1 MPAIIGCCWRRAIC
15 RNGCLA
21 VCSGGSPG
29 CRFRRDSRGCGSRE
43 IDPDQQRREGCLTKP
58 DGKAV
63 VSSLGTR
70 VGADGT
76 LVPSPGP
83 SQRKNS
89 ALDSLAGYIVWGC
102 WELKRK
108 FRLNGVMSF
117 KFRVSSFKRAGIT
130 GFYCRRAFSRTD
142 PEGMLIPAVRRE
154 LGSGFVPH

>member
-21 VCSGGSPG
+21 VCSGGSLG

-108 FRLNGVMSF
+108 FRLKGPATMSSTNIGLHCCPV
-117 KFRVSSFKRAGIT
+117 KSQTESVGYRFRVKLA
-130 GFYCRRAFSRTD
+130 
-142 PEGMLIPAVRRE
+142 P
-154 LGSGFVPH
+154 

>member
-21 VCSGGSPG
+21 VCSGGSLG

-43 IDPDQQRREGCLTKP
+43 IDPDQQRREGGLTKP

-108 FRLNGVMSF
+108 FRI
-117 KFRVSSFKRAGIT
+117 K
-130 GFYCRRAFSRTD
+130 
-142 PEGMLIPAVRRE
+142 RE
-154 LGSGFVPH
+154 LKGPVLFLTHWASHAAVNPRHRGG

>member
-21 VCSGGSPG
+21 VCSGGSLG

-108 FRLNGVMSF
+108 FRF
-117 KFRVSSFKRAGIT
+117 SSCDESASHLRNQTTKTTPFFCSEDNPR
-130 GFYCRRAFSRTD
+130 FS
-142 PEGMLIPAVRRE
+142 E
-154 LGSGFVPH
+154 SGNEYKAM